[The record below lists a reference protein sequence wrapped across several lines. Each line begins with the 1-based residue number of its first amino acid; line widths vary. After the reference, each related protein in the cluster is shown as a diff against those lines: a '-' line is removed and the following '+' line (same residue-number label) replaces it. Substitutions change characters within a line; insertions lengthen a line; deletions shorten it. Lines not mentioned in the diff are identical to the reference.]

1 MLAVVQDHEFDVTV
15 LNEEFI
21 NYLQNVQDEFDRRSL
36 ELRTENYRHVQF
48 PYAFDALALI
58 CKLMKR
64 KSSGMNQCQLTN
76 SG

>member
-1 MLAVVQDHEFDVTV
+1 MGSVGSR
-15 LNEEFI
+15 
-21 NYLQNVQDEFDRRSL
+21 VQDEFDRRFP

-48 PYAFDALALI
+48 PYAFDAAQLEGELALMMAD
-58 CKLMKR
+58 LQADKR